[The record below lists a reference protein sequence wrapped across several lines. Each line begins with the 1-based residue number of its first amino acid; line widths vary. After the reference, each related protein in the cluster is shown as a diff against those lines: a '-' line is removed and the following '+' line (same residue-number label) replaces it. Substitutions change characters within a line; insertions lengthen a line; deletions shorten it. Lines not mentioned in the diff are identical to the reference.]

1 MDCFR
6 EGKRNGAAA
15 SKIIRED
22 IRGLMHEPLNAAR
35 KRLNIARPNAYLH
48 ALDVC
53 ANRGLVID
61 QIGLAPNE
69 FQAAA

>member
-22 IRGLMHEPLNAAR
+22 IFALMHEPLNAAR
-35 KRLNIARPNAYLH
+35 KRLNIARPTAYLR

-53 ANRGLVID
+53 QAEGLVID

>member
-1 MDCFR
+1 
-6 EGKRNGAAA
+6 
-15 SKIIRED
+15 
-22 IRGLMHEPLNAAR
+22 MHEPLNAAR
-35 KRLNIARPNAYLH
+35 KRLNIAKPTAYLR

-53 ANRGLVID
+53 QAEGLVID